1 VNQSPVGSDPPA
13 APTAPFRVL
22 VAEDNDLNRQLMGKL
37 LDTIHVEHDTAEN
50 GRVALDKLRNARA
63 AGRPFDILLLDIQM
77 PVMDGMTCLA
87 EVRADRE
94 LAGTHVIALTA
105 HALTGDAEK
114 FLDAGFDDYISK
126 PMDIQN
132 FFAKVRSLAGAQE

>member
-1 VNQSPVGSDPPA
+1 
-13 APTAPFRVL
+13 
-22 VAEDNDLNRQLMGKL
+22 
-37 LDTIHVEHDTAEN
+37 
-50 GRVALDKLRNARA
+50 
-63 AGRPFDILLLDIQM
+63 
-77 PVMDGMTCLA
+77 VMDGMTCLA
-87 EVRADRE
+87 EIRADRN

-132 FFAKVRSLAGAQE
+132 FFAKVRSLARAQG